1 MREIDITKKPINCC
15 DELII
20 DDEKRSIE
28 ATYELWMDVDKY
40 FGTKTRNDPSA
51 WVNFYTFWHFDNPVD
66 ITALMILDGDDS
78 CEEKEFFH
86 KMMEVYCM
94 QKNGCTL
101 REFFDRELE

>member
-40 FGTKTRNDPSA
+40 FGTKTR
-51 WVNFYTFWHFDNPVD
+51 
-66 ITALMILDGDDS
+66 MIL
-78 CEEKEFFH
+78 
-86 KMMEVYCM
+86 
-94 QKNGCTL
+94 L
-101 REFFDRELE
+101 RGLIFTHFGISIIL

>member
-1 MREIDITKKPINCC
+1 MREIDITKEPINCI

-20 DDEKRSIE
+20 DEEKRSIE
-28 ATYELWMDVDKY
+28 A
-40 FGTKTRNDPSA
+40 P
-51 WVNFYTFWHFDNPVD
+51 D

-78 CEEKEFFH
+78 CEEKEWELTQEEKEFFH
-86 KMMEVYCM
+86 KMMEDYCM

>member
-1 MREIDITKKPINCC
+1 MREIDITKKLINCC

-51 WVNFYTFWHFDNPVD
+51 WLIFTHFG
-66 ITALMILDGDDS
+66 ISIIL
-78 CEEKEFFH
+78 
-86 KMMEVYCM
+86 
-94 QKNGCTL
+94 
-101 REFFDRELE
+101 

>member
-40 FGTKTRNDPSA
+40 FGTKTRNHTNSVARIPSP
-51 WVNFYTFWHFDNPVD
+51 TGIP
-66 ITALMILDGDDS
+66 TA
-78 CEEKEFFH
+78 C
-86 KMMEVYCM
+86 
-94 QKNGCTL
+94 QKPT
-101 REFFDRELE
+101 